1 MQILGSNSLPDY
13 GVLTLIVVSLLGVGF
28 MIWFLIALLLDV
40 RRAHRTLTTVYVAR
54 KQDIAQDRD
63 GRADR
68 RRFQGRFQV
77 GD

>member
-1 MQILGSNSLPDY
+1 MQILAINSVPDY

-40 RRAHRTLTTVYVAR
+40 RRAHRKLNTVYVQDKEDSAR
-54 KQDIAQDRD
+54 DL
-63 GRADR
+63 GRQADQR
-68 RRFQGRFQV
+68 RFQV